1 MDALTYLFH
10 LTNRWTAAHYDDR
23 VTPWKQVNGTGCCL
37 QLMTDSHS
45 FKINH
50 GCFKGKYV
58 QKAPTSAR
66 HTHHTDVTKLVCS
79 SHSVIIQE
87 CCCSN
92 PPRVSVIS
100 KDNQLVL
107 IPFVTH
113 PDETLLNV
121 WDNHSVPNGLD
132 PTDVVGN
139 VLLREKGQNLS
150 ALNREA

>member
-1 MDALTYLFH
+1 
-10 LTNRWTAAHYDDR
+10 
-23 VTPWKQVNGTGCCL
+23 
-37 QLMTDSHS
+37 MTDFHS
-45 FKINH
+45 FDINH

-58 QKAPTSAR
+58 QKAPTSER

-79 SHSVIIQE
+79 SHSVVIQE
-87 CCCSN
+87 RCCGD
-92 PPRVSVIS
+92 PPGVSVIS
-100 KDNQLVL
+100 KDNELVL

-121 WDNHSVPNGLD
+121 WNNHSVPNGLD

-150 ALNREA
+150 ASIREVYPYSSWNTTCPCELQPTSHHFLQNYPSLCHTSVPL